1 MKAEAE
7 TIPAIAG
14 AVTEA
19 GVETEGEAEVEVL
32 PFVAIPLRGRQ
43 ATRCTHFYFSSTKIF
58 VLVINLC
65 SWIEV

>member
-1 MKAEAE
+1 M
-7 TIPAIAG
+7 
-14 AVTEA
+14 TEA

-43 ATRCTHFYFSSTKIF
+43 ATRCTNFYFSSTKIF

-65 SWIEV
+65 SWIEVWMPFLP